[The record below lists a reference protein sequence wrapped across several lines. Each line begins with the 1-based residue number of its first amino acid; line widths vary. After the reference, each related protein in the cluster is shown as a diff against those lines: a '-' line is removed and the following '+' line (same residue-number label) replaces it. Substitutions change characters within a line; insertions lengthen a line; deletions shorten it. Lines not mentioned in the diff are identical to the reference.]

1 MATIIQQGKRRNGPK
16 PIIDEYDSNTTYIG
30 YAGFGAITSDA
41 VWQIKKIVKNGT
53 VTTISWA
60 DGDDRYDN
68 IWNNRTALT
77 YS

>member
-16 PIIDEYDSNTTYIG
+16 PIIDEYDNNTTYIG
-30 YAGFGAITSDA
+30 YAGFGAVTSDA
-41 VWQIKKIVKNGT
+41 AWQIKKIVKNGT
-53 VTTISWA
+53 VTTITWA

>member
-1 MATIIQQGKRRNGPK
+1 MGTMIQQGKRRNGPK
-16 PIIDEYDSNTTYIG
+16 PIIDEYDSSTTYVG
-30 YAGFGAITSDA
+30 YAALGASTASA

-53 VTTISWA
+53 VTTFTFA

-68 IWNNRTALT
+68 IWDNRTALT